1 MSLVLFLMPILLSGG
16 VRNVVIFGPP
26 GVGKGTQSKHI
37 AERWGL
43 CHVST
48 GDLLRAEVASGS
60 RRSKRLAADM
70 KNGVLVPDRVL
81 LRLVRQ
87 ALDGEQ
93 CQSKGWL
100 LDGFPRTEAQA
111 LASGAGRRPLP
122 FAEESARRARARPGD
137 RSIRAHAEAP
147 GGRWLR
153 GLTLFDYV
161 LKDGYA
167 GVVAALEAAGR
178 KEAAWARNASSM
190 VASRLGRLAN
200 LARSPFDVT
209 LFVDDDTCFSA
220 RNSTLRRGFNVLQ
233 HDSFRRRFLE
243 CGPAAPVSSKNER
256 NRILQGPLLT
266 G

>member
-87 ALDGEQ
+87 ALDGEK
-93 CQSKGWL
+93 CQSNGWL

-111 LASGAGRRPLP
+111 LAMVRSGLVPHEILVLNASAAVAAARVLQRAAAARAPAARCAPTTPRRRWRRGCKRTPRRSGAC
-122 FAEESARRARARPGD
+122 S
-137 RSIRAHAEAP
+137 
-147 GGRWLR
+147 
-153 GLTLFDYV
+153 
-161 LKDGYA
+161 
-167 GVVAALEAAGR
+167 
-178 KEAAWARNASSM
+178 
-190 VASRLGRLAN
+190 
-200 LARSPFDVT
+200 ARSP
-209 LFVDDDTCFSA
+209 
-220 RNSTLRRGFNVLQ
+220 
-233 HDSFRRRFLE
+233 
-243 CGPAAPVSSKNER
+243 PSS
-256 NRILQGPLLT
+256 GCT
-266 G
+266 

>member
-1 MSLVLFLMPILLSGG
+1 MALSLLLTPILLYGG

-87 ALDGEQ
+87 ALDGEK

-111 LASGAGRRPLP
+111 LAMVRSGLVPHEILVLNASAAVAAARVLQRADDTEAAVATRLQAYTATQRGVIGALTSFLRVHVINGERAVAQVSGAI
-122 FAEESARRARARPGD
+122 D
-137 RSIRAHAEAP
+137 
-147 GGRWLR
+147 
-153 GLTLFDYV
+153 
-161 LKDGYA
+161 
-167 GVVAALEAAGR
+167 AALEG
-178 KEAAWARNASSM
+178 
-190 VASRLGRLAN
+190 G
-200 LARSPFDVT
+200 
-209 LFVDDDTCFSA
+209 
-220 RNSTLRRGFNVLQ
+220 
-233 HDSFRRRFLE
+233 
-243 CGPAAPVSSKNER
+243 
-256 NRILQGPLLT
+256 
-266 G
+266 

>member
-1 MSLVLFLMPILLSGG
+1 MSLALFLMPVLLYGG

-87 ALDGEQ
+87 ALDGEK

-111 LASGAGRRPLP
+111 LAMVRSGLVPHEILVLNASAAVAAARVLQRADDTEAAVATRLQAYTATQRGVLGALTSFLRVHVIDGERAVAQVSGAI
-122 FAEESARRARARPGD
+122 D
-137 RSIRAHAEAP
+137 
-147 GGRWLR
+147 
-153 GLTLFDYV
+153 
-161 LKDGYA
+161 
-167 GVVAALEAAGR
+167 AALEG
-178 KEAAWARNASSM
+178 
-190 VASRLGRLAN
+190 G
-200 LARSPFDVT
+200 
-209 LFVDDDTCFSA
+209 
-220 RNSTLRRGFNVLQ
+220 
-233 HDSFRRRFLE
+233 
-243 CGPAAPVSSKNER
+243 
-256 NRILQGPLLT
+256 
-266 G
+266 

>member
-1 MSLVLFLMPILLSGG
+1 MSLVLFLMPILLYGG

-111 LASGAGRRPLP
+111 LAMVRSGLVPHEILVLNASAAVAAARVLQR
-122 FAEESARRARARPGD
+122 AAAARRAGGAVRADDTEAAVATRLQAYTATQRGVIGALTSFLRVHVID
-137 RSIRAHAEAP
+137 GERAVAQVSGAI
-147 GGRWLR
+147 
-153 GLTLFDYV
+153 D
-161 LKDGYA
+161 
-167 GVVAALEAAGR
+167 AALEG
-178 KEAAWARNASSM
+178 
-190 VASRLGRLAN
+190 G
-200 LARSPFDVT
+200 
-209 LFVDDDTCFSA
+209 
-220 RNSTLRRGFNVLQ
+220 
-233 HDSFRRRFLE
+233 
-243 CGPAAPVSSKNER
+243 
-256 NRILQGPLLT
+256 
-266 G
+266 

>member
-111 LASGAGRRPLP
+111 LAMVRSGLVPHEILVLNASAAVSAARVLQR
-122 FAEESARRARARPGD
+122 AAAARRAGGAVRADDTEAAVATRLQAYTATQRGVLGALTSFLRVHVID
-137 RSIRAHAEAP
+137 GERAVAQVSGAI
-147 GGRWLR
+147 
-153 GLTLFDYV
+153 D
-161 LKDGYA
+161 
-167 GVVAALEAAGR
+167 AALEG
-178 KEAAWARNASSM
+178 
-190 VASRLGRLAN
+190 G
-200 LARSPFDVT
+200 
-209 LFVDDDTCFSA
+209 
-220 RNSTLRRGFNVLQ
+220 
-233 HDSFRRRFLE
+233 
-243 CGPAAPVSSKNER
+243 
-256 NRILQGPLLT
+256 
-266 G
+266 

>member
-1 MSLVLFLMPILLSGG
+1 MPLVLFLMPILLYGG

-111 LASGAGRRPLP
+111 LAMVRSGLVPHEILVLNASAAVAAARVLQR
-122 FAEESARRARARPGD
+122 AAAARRAGGAVRADDTEAAVATRLQAYTATQRGVIGALTSFLRVHVID
-137 RSIRAHAEAP
+137 GERAVAQVSGAI
-147 GGRWLR
+147 
-153 GLTLFDYV
+153 D
-161 LKDGYA
+161 
-167 GVVAALEAAGR
+167 AALEG
-178 KEAAWARNASSM
+178 
-190 VASRLGRLAN
+190 G
-200 LARSPFDVT
+200 
-209 LFVDDDTCFSA
+209 
-220 RNSTLRRGFNVLQ
+220 
-233 HDSFRRRFLE
+233 
-243 CGPAAPVSSKNER
+243 
-256 NRILQGPLLT
+256 
-266 G
+266 

>member
-1 MSLVLFLMPILLSGG
+1 MALSLLLTPLLLSGG

-111 LASGAGRRPLP
+111 LAMVRSGLVPHEILVLNASAAVAAARVLQR
-122 FAEESARRARARPGD
+122 AAAARRAGGAVRADDTEAAVATRLQAYTATQRGVIGALTSFLRVHVID
-137 RSIRAHAEAP
+137 GERAVAQVSGAI
-147 GGRWLR
+147 
-153 GLTLFDYV
+153 D
-161 LKDGYA
+161 
-167 GVVAALEAAGR
+167 AALEG
-178 KEAAWARNASSM
+178 
-190 VASRLGRLAN
+190 G
-200 LARSPFDVT
+200 
-209 LFVDDDTCFSA
+209 
-220 RNSTLRRGFNVLQ
+220 
-233 HDSFRRRFLE
+233 
-243 CGPAAPVSSKNER
+243 
-256 NRILQGPLLT
+256 
-266 G
+266 

>member
-1 MSLVLFLMPILLSGG
+1 MALSLLLTPLLLSGG

-87 ALDGEQ
+87 ALDGEK

-111 LASGAGRRPLP
+111 LAMVRSGLVPHEILVLNASAAVAAARVLQRADDTEAAVATRLQAYTATQRGVLGALTSFLRVHVIDGERAVAQVSGAI
-122 FAEESARRARARPGD
+122 D
-137 RSIRAHAEAP
+137 
-147 GGRWLR
+147 
-153 GLTLFDYV
+153 
-161 LKDGYA
+161 
-167 GVVAALEAAGR
+167 AALEG
-178 KEAAWARNASSM
+178 
-190 VASRLGRLAN
+190 G
-200 LARSPFDVT
+200 
-209 LFVDDDTCFSA
+209 
-220 RNSTLRRGFNVLQ
+220 
-233 HDSFRRRFLE
+233 
-243 CGPAAPVSSKNER
+243 
-256 NRILQGPLLT
+256 
-266 G
+266 

>member
-1 MSLVLFLMPILLSGG
+1 MALSLLLTPLLLSGG

-111 LASGAGRRPLP
+111 LAMVRSGLVPHEILVLNASAAVAAARVLQRAAAARRGVGAVRADDTEAAVATRLQAYTATQRGVIGALTSFLRVHVIDGERAVAQVSGAI
-122 FAEESARRARARPGD
+122 D
-137 RSIRAHAEAP
+137 
-147 GGRWLR
+147 
-153 GLTLFDYV
+153 
-161 LKDGYA
+161 
-167 GVVAALEAAGR
+167 AALEG
-178 KEAAWARNASSM
+178 
-190 VASRLGRLAN
+190 G
-200 LARSPFDVT
+200 
-209 LFVDDDTCFSA
+209 
-220 RNSTLRRGFNVLQ
+220 
-233 HDSFRRRFLE
+233 
-243 CGPAAPVSSKNER
+243 
-256 NRILQGPLLT
+256 
-266 G
+266 

>member
-1 MSLVLFLMPILLSGG
+1 MALSLLLTPILLYGG

-87 ALDGEQ
+87 ALDGEK
-93 CQSKGWL
+93 CQSNGWL

-111 LASGAGRRPLP
+111 LAMVRSGLVPHEILVLNASAAVAAARVLQR
-122 FAEESARRARARPGD
+122 AAAARRAGGAVRADVTEAAVETRLQAYTATQRGVLGALTSFLRVHVID
-137 RSIRAHAEAP
+137 GERAVAQVSGAI
-147 GGRWLR
+147 
-153 GLTLFDYV
+153 D
-161 LKDGYA
+161 
-167 GVVAALEAAGR
+167 AALEG
-178 KEAAWARNASSM
+178 
-190 VASRLGRLAN
+190 G
-200 LARSPFDVT
+200 
-209 LFVDDDTCFSA
+209 
-220 RNSTLRRGFNVLQ
+220 
-233 HDSFRRRFLE
+233 
-243 CGPAAPVSSKNER
+243 
-256 NRILQGPLLT
+256 
-266 G
+266 

>member
-1 MSLVLFLMPILLSGG
+1 MSLALFLTPILLYGG

-111 LASGAGRRPLP
+111 LAMVRSGHVPHEILVLNASAAVAAARVLQR
-122 FAEESARRARARPGD
+122 AAAARRAGGAVRADDTEAAVATRLQAYTATQRGVLGALTSFLRVHVID
-137 RSIRAHAEAP
+137 GERAVAQVSGAI
-147 GGRWLR
+147 
-153 GLTLFDYV
+153 D
-161 LKDGYA
+161 
-167 GVVAALEAAGR
+167 AALEG
-178 KEAAWARNASSM
+178 
-190 VASRLGRLAN
+190 G
-200 LARSPFDVT
+200 
-209 LFVDDDTCFSA
+209 
-220 RNSTLRRGFNVLQ
+220 
-233 HDSFRRRFLE
+233 
-243 CGPAAPVSSKNER
+243 
-256 NRILQGPLLT
+256 
-266 G
+266 

>member
-1 MSLVLFLMPILLSGG
+1 MSLVLFLMPILLYGG

-111 LASGAGRRPLP
+111 LAMVRSGLVPHEILVLNASAAVAAARVLQR
-122 FAEESARRARARPGD
+122 AAAARRAGGAVRADDTEAAVATRLQAYTATQRGVIGALTSFL
-137 RSIRAHAEAP
+137 RVHVINGERAVAQVSGAI
-147 GGRWLR
+147 
-153 GLTLFDYV
+153 D
-161 LKDGYA
+161 
-167 GVVAALEAAGR
+167 AALEG
-178 KEAAWARNASSM
+178 
-190 VASRLGRLAN
+190 G
-200 LARSPFDVT
+200 
-209 LFVDDDTCFSA
+209 
-220 RNSTLRRGFNVLQ
+220 
-233 HDSFRRRFLE
+233 
-243 CGPAAPVSSKNER
+243 
-256 NRILQGPLLT
+256 
-266 G
+266 

>member
-1 MSLVLFLMPILLSGG
+1 MSLVLFLMPILLYGG

-111 LASGAGRRPLP
+111 LAMVRSGLVPHEILVLNASAAVAAARVLQR
-122 FAEESARRARARPGD
+122 AAAARRAGGAVRADDTEAAVATRLQAYSATQRGVLGALTSFLRVHVID
-137 RSIRAHAEAP
+137 GERAVAQVSGAI
-147 GGRWLR
+147 
-153 GLTLFDYV
+153 D
-161 LKDGYA
+161 
-167 GVVAALEAAGR
+167 AALEG
-178 KEAAWARNASSM
+178 
-190 VASRLGRLAN
+190 G
-200 LARSPFDVT
+200 
-209 LFVDDDTCFSA
+209 
-220 RNSTLRRGFNVLQ
+220 
-233 HDSFRRRFLE
+233 
-243 CGPAAPVSSKNER
+243 
-256 NRILQGPLLT
+256 
-266 G
+266 

>member
-1 MSLVLFLMPILLSGG
+1 MALSLLLTPILLYGG

-111 LASGAGRRPLP
+111 LAMVRSGLVPHEILVLNASAAVAAARVLQR
-122 FAEESARRARARPGD
+122 AAAARRAGGAVRADDTEAAVATRLQAYTATQRGVLGALTSFLRVHVID
-137 RSIRAHAEAP
+137 GERAVAQVSGAI
-147 GGRWLR
+147 
-153 GLTLFDYV
+153 D
-161 LKDGYA
+161 
-167 GVVAALEAAGR
+167 AALEG
-178 KEAAWARNASSM
+178 
-190 VASRLGRLAN
+190 G
-200 LARSPFDVT
+200 
-209 LFVDDDTCFSA
+209 
-220 RNSTLRRGFNVLQ
+220 
-233 HDSFRRRFLE
+233 
-243 CGPAAPVSSKNER
+243 
-256 NRILQGPLLT
+256 
-266 G
+266 

>member
-1 MSLVLFLMPILLSGG
+1 MALSLLLTPILLYGG

-111 LASGAGRRPLP
+111 LAMVRSGLVPHEILVLNASAAVAAARVLQRADDTEAAVATRLQAYTATQRGVLGALTSFLRVHVIDGERAVAQVSGAI
-122 FAEESARRARARPGD
+122 D
-137 RSIRAHAEAP
+137 
-147 GGRWLR
+147 
-153 GLTLFDYV
+153 
-161 LKDGYA
+161 
-167 GVVAALEAAGR
+167 AALEG
-178 KEAAWARNASSM
+178 
-190 VASRLGRLAN
+190 G
-200 LARSPFDVT
+200 
-209 LFVDDDTCFSA
+209 
-220 RNSTLRRGFNVLQ
+220 
-233 HDSFRRRFLE
+233 
-243 CGPAAPVSSKNER
+243 
-256 NRILQGPLLT
+256 
-266 G
+266 

>member
-1 MSLVLFLMPILLSGG
+1 MLLLCALLAASRP
-16 VRNVVIFGPP
+16 RNVVIFGPP

-111 LASGAGRRPLP
+111 LAMVRSGLVPHEILVLNASAAVAAARVLQR
-122 FAEESARRARARPGD
+122 AAAARRAGGAVRADDTEAAVATRLQAYTATQRGVIGALTSFLRVHVID
-137 RSIRAHAEAP
+137 GERAVAQVSGAI
-147 GGRWLR
+147 
-153 GLTLFDYV
+153 D
-161 LKDGYA
+161 
-167 GVVAALEAAGR
+167 AALEG
-178 KEAAWARNASSM
+178 
-190 VASRLGRLAN
+190 G
-200 LARSPFDVT
+200 
-209 LFVDDDTCFSA
+209 
-220 RNSTLRRGFNVLQ
+220 
-233 HDSFRRRFLE
+233 
-243 CGPAAPVSSKNER
+243 
-256 NRILQGPLLT
+256 
-266 G
+266 

>member
-1 MSLVLFLMPILLSGG
+1 MALSLLLTPLLLSGG

-111 LASGAGRRPLP
+111 LAMVRTGLVPHEILVLNASAAVAAARVLQR
-122 FAEESARRARARPGD
+122 AAAARRAGGAVRADDTEAAVATRLQAYTATQRGVIGALTSFL
-137 RSIRAHAEAP
+137 RVHVINGERAVAQVSGAI
-147 GGRWLR
+147 
-153 GLTLFDYV
+153 D
-161 LKDGYA
+161 
-167 GVVAALEAAGR
+167 AALEG
-178 KEAAWARNASSM
+178 
-190 VASRLGRLAN
+190 G
-200 LARSPFDVT
+200 
-209 LFVDDDTCFSA
+209 
-220 RNSTLRRGFNVLQ
+220 
-233 HDSFRRRFLE
+233 
-243 CGPAAPVSSKNER
+243 
-256 NRILQGPLLT
+256 
-266 G
+266 

>member
-1 MSLVLFLMPILLSGG
+1 MSLALFLMPILLYGG

-111 LASGAGRRPLP
+111 LAMVRSGLVPHEILVLNASAAVAAARVLQR
-122 FAEESARRARARPGD
+122 AAAARRAGGAVRADDTEAAVATRLQAYTATQRGVLGALTSFLRVHVID
-137 RSIRAHAEAP
+137 GERAVAQVSGAI
-147 GGRWLR
+147 
-153 GLTLFDYV
+153 D
-161 LKDGYA
+161 
-167 GVVAALEAAGR
+167 AALEG
-178 KEAAWARNASSM
+178 
-190 VASRLGRLAN
+190 G
-200 LARSPFDVT
+200 
-209 LFVDDDTCFSA
+209 
-220 RNSTLRRGFNVLQ
+220 
-233 HDSFRRRFLE
+233 
-243 CGPAAPVSSKNER
+243 
-256 NRILQGPLLT
+256 
-266 G
+266 

>member
-1 MSLVLFLMPILLSGG
+1 MALSLLLTPILLYGG

-111 LASGAGRRPLP
+111 LAMVRSGLVPHEILVLNASAAVAAARVLQR
-122 FAEESARRARARPGD
+122 AAAARRAGGAARADDTEAAVATRLQAYSATQRGVLGALTSFLRVHVID
-137 RSIRAHAEAP
+137 GERAVAQVSGAI
-147 GGRWLR
+147 
-153 GLTLFDYV
+153 D
-161 LKDGYA
+161 
-167 GVVAALEAAGR
+167 AALEG
-178 KEAAWARNASSM
+178 
-190 VASRLGRLAN
+190 G
-200 LARSPFDVT
+200 
-209 LFVDDDTCFSA
+209 
-220 RNSTLRRGFNVLQ
+220 
-233 HDSFRRRFLE
+233 
-243 CGPAAPVSSKNER
+243 
-256 NRILQGPLLT
+256 
-266 G
+266 

>member
-1 MSLVLFLMPILLSGG
+1 MALSLLLTPLLLSGG

-111 LASGAGRRPLP
+111 LAMVRSGLVPHEILVLNASAAVAAARVLQR
-122 FAEESARRARARPGD
+122 AAAARRAGGAVRADDTEAAVATRLQAYTATQRGVLGALTSFL
-137 RSIRAHAEAP
+137 RVHVINGERAVAQVSGAI
-147 GGRWLR
+147 
-153 GLTLFDYV
+153 D
-161 LKDGYA
+161 
-167 GVVAALEAAGR
+167 AALEG
-178 KEAAWARNASSM
+178 
-190 VASRLGRLAN
+190 G
-200 LARSPFDVT
+200 
-209 LFVDDDTCFSA
+209 
-220 RNSTLRRGFNVLQ
+220 
-233 HDSFRRRFLE
+233 
-243 CGPAAPVSSKNER
+243 
-256 NRILQGPLLT
+256 
-266 G
+266 

>member
-1 MSLVLFLMPILLSGG
+1 MSLALFLMPILLSGG

-111 LASGAGRRPLP
+111 LAMVRSGLVPHEILVLNASAAVAAARVLQR
-122 FAEESARRARARPGD
+122 AAAARRAGGAVRAD
-137 RSIRAHAEAP
+137 DTEAAVATRLQAYTATQR
-147 GGRWLR
+147 GVLGALTSFLR
-153 GLTLFDYV
+153 V
-161 LKDGYA
+161 HVIDGESA
-167 GVVAALEAAGR
+167 VAQVSGAIDAALEG
-178 KEAAWARNASSM
+178 
-190 VASRLGRLAN
+190 G
-200 LARSPFDVT
+200 
-209 LFVDDDTCFSA
+209 
-220 RNSTLRRGFNVLQ
+220 
-233 HDSFRRRFLE
+233 
-243 CGPAAPVSSKNER
+243 
-256 NRILQGPLLT
+256 
-266 G
+266 

>member
-1 MSLVLFLMPILLSGG
+1 MSLALFLVPVLLYGG

-87 ALDGEQ
+87 ALDGEK
-93 CQSKGWL
+93 CQSSGWL

-111 LASGAGRRPLP
+111 LAMV
-122 FAEESARRARARPGD
+122 
-137 RSIRAHAEAP
+137 RS
-147 GGRWLR
+147 
-153 GLTLFDYV
+153 GLT
-161 LKDGYA
+161 
-167 GVVAALEAAGR
+167 R
-178 KEAAWARNASSM
+178 RSS
-190 VASRLGRLAN
+190 SRSGPGT
-200 LARSPFDVT
+200 RSCGSSSRC
-209 LFVDDDTCFSA
+209 LWCS
-220 RNSTLRRGFNVLQ
+220 RNSAKPRTNRPC
-233 HDSFRRRFLE
+233 SFT
-243 CGPAAPVSSKNER
+243 
-256 NRILQGPLLT
+256 T
-266 G
+266 GIFICS

>member
-1 MSLVLFLMPILLSGG
+1 MSLALFLMPILLYGG
-16 VRNVVIFGPP
+16 IRNVVIFGPP

-111 LASGAGRRPLP
+111 LAMVRSGLVPHEILVLNASAAVAAARVLQR
-122 FAEESARRARARPGD
+122 AAAARRAGGAVRADDTEAAVATRLQAYTATQRGVIGALTSFLRVHVID
-137 RSIRAHAEAP
+137 GERAVAQVSGAI
-147 GGRWLR
+147 
-153 GLTLFDYV
+153 D
-161 LKDGYA
+161 
-167 GVVAALEAAGR
+167 AALEG
-178 KEAAWARNASSM
+178 
-190 VASRLGRLAN
+190 G
-200 LARSPFDVT
+200 
-209 LFVDDDTCFSA
+209 
-220 RNSTLRRGFNVLQ
+220 
-233 HDSFRRRFLE
+233 
-243 CGPAAPVSSKNER
+243 
-256 NRILQGPLLT
+256 
-266 G
+266 

>member
-1 MSLVLFLMPILLSGG
+1 MSLVLFLMPILLYGG

-87 ALDGEQ
+87 ALDGEK
-93 CQSKGWL
+93 CQSSGWL

-111 LASGAGRRPLP
+111 LAMVRSGLVPHEILVLNASAAVAAARVLQR
-122 FAEESARRARARPGD
+122 AAAARRAGGAVRAD
-137 RSIRAHAEAP
+137 D
-147 GGRWLR
+147 
-153 GLTLFDYV
+153 T
-161 LKDGYA
+161 
-167 GVVAALEAAGR
+167 EAA
-178 KEAAWARNASSM
+178 
-190 VASRLGRLAN
+190 VATRLQAYTATQRGVLGA
-200 LARSPFDVT
+200 LTSF
-209 LFVDDDTCFSA
+209 
-220 RNSTLRRGFNVLQ
+220 LR
-233 HDSFRRRFLE
+233 
-243 CGPAAPVSSKNER
+243 C
-256 NRILQGPLLT
+256 T
-266 G
+266 

>member
-1 MSLVLFLMPILLSGG
+1 MSLALFLMPILLYGG

-111 LASGAGRRPLP
+111 LAMVRSGLVPHEILVLNASAAVAAARVLQR
-122 FAEESARRARARPGD
+122 AAAARRAGGAVRADDTEAAVATRLQAYTATQRGVIGALTSFLRVHVID
-137 RSIRAHAEAP
+137 GERAVAQVSGAI
-147 GGRWLR
+147 
-153 GLTLFDYV
+153 D
-161 LKDGYA
+161 
-167 GVVAALEAAGR
+167 AALEG
-178 KEAAWARNASSM
+178 
-190 VASRLGRLAN
+190 G
-200 LARSPFDVT
+200 
-209 LFVDDDTCFSA
+209 
-220 RNSTLRRGFNVLQ
+220 
-233 HDSFRRRFLE
+233 
-243 CGPAAPVSSKNER
+243 
-256 NRILQGPLLT
+256 
-266 G
+266 

>member
-1 MSLVLFLMPILLSGG
+1 MSLVLLLTPILLYGG

-111 LASGAGRRPLP
+111 LAMVRSGLVPHEILVLNASAAVAAARVLQR
-122 FAEESARRARARPGD
+122 AAAARRAGGAVRADDTEAAVATRLQAYTATQRGVIGALTSFL
-137 RSIRAHAEAP
+137 RVHVINGERAVAQVSGAI
-147 GGRWLR
+147 
-153 GLTLFDYV
+153 D
-161 LKDGYA
+161 
-167 GVVAALEAAGR
+167 AALEG
-178 KEAAWARNASSM
+178 
-190 VASRLGRLAN
+190 G
-200 LARSPFDVT
+200 
-209 LFVDDDTCFSA
+209 
-220 RNSTLRRGFNVLQ
+220 
-233 HDSFRRRFLE
+233 
-243 CGPAAPVSSKNER
+243 
-256 NRILQGPLLT
+256 
-266 G
+266 

>member
-1 MSLVLFLMPILLSGG
+1 MPLALFLTPILLYGG

-111 LASGAGRRPLP
+111 LAMVRSGLVPHEILVLNASAAVAAARVLQR
-122 FAEESARRARARPGD
+122 AAAARRAGGAVRADDTEAAVATRLQAYTATQRGVLGALTSFLRVHVID
-137 RSIRAHAEAP
+137 GERAVAQVSGAI
-147 GGRWLR
+147 
-153 GLTLFDYV
+153 D
-161 LKDGYA
+161 
-167 GVVAALEAAGR
+167 AALEG
-178 KEAAWARNASSM
+178 
-190 VASRLGRLAN
+190 G
-200 LARSPFDVT
+200 
-209 LFVDDDTCFSA
+209 
-220 RNSTLRRGFNVLQ
+220 
-233 HDSFRRRFLE
+233 
-243 CGPAAPVSSKNER
+243 
-256 NRILQGPLLT
+256 
-266 G
+266 

>member
-1 MSLVLFLMPILLSGG
+1 MSLVLFLMPILLYGG

-111 LASGAGRRPLP
+111 LAMVRSGLVPHEILVLNASAAVAAARVLQR
-122 FAEESARRARARPGD
+122 AAAARRAGGAVRADDTEAAVATRLQAYTATQRGVLGALTSFLRVHVID
-137 RSIRAHAEAP
+137 GERAVAQVSGAI
-147 GGRWLR
+147 
-153 GLTLFDYV
+153 D
-161 LKDGYA
+161 
-167 GVVAALEAAGR
+167 AALEG
-178 KEAAWARNASSM
+178 
-190 VASRLGRLAN
+190 G
-200 LARSPFDVT
+200 
-209 LFVDDDTCFSA
+209 
-220 RNSTLRRGFNVLQ
+220 
-233 HDSFRRRFLE
+233 
-243 CGPAAPVSSKNER
+243 
-256 NRILQGPLLT
+256 
-266 G
+266 

>member
-1 MSLVLFLMPILLSGG
+1 MPLALFLTPILLYGG

-111 LASGAGRRPLP
+111 LAMVRSGLVPHEILVLNASAAVAAARVLQR
-122 FAEESARRARARPGD
+122 AAAARRAGGTVRADDTEAAVATRLQAYTATQRGVLGALTSFLRVHVID
-137 RSIRAHAEAP
+137 GERAVAQVSGAI
-147 GGRWLR
+147 
-153 GLTLFDYV
+153 D
-161 LKDGYA
+161 
-167 GVVAALEAAGR
+167 AALEG
-178 KEAAWARNASSM
+178 
-190 VASRLGRLAN
+190 G
-200 LARSPFDVT
+200 
-209 LFVDDDTCFSA
+209 
-220 RNSTLRRGFNVLQ
+220 
-233 HDSFRRRFLE
+233 
-243 CGPAAPVSSKNER
+243 
-256 NRILQGPLLT
+256 
-266 G
+266 

>member
-93 CQSKGWL
+93 CQANGWL

-111 LASGAGRRPLP
+111 LAMVRSGLVPHEILVLNASAAVAAARVLQR
-122 FAEESARRARARPGD
+122 AAAARRAGGAVRADDTEAAVATRLQAYTATQRGVLGALTSFLRVHVID
-137 RSIRAHAEAP
+137 GERAVAQVSGAI
-147 GGRWLR
+147 
-153 GLTLFDYV
+153 D
-161 LKDGYA
+161 
-167 GVVAALEAAGR
+167 AALEG
-178 KEAAWARNASSM
+178 
-190 VASRLGRLAN
+190 G
-200 LARSPFDVT
+200 
-209 LFVDDDTCFSA
+209 
-220 RNSTLRRGFNVLQ
+220 
-233 HDSFRRRFLE
+233 
-243 CGPAAPVSSKNER
+243 
-256 NRILQGPLLT
+256 
-266 G
+266 

>member
-1 MSLVLFLMPILLSGG
+1 MPLALFLTPILLYGG

-111 LASGAGRRPLP
+111 LAMVRSGLVPHEILVLNASAAVAAARVLQR
-122 FAEESARRARARPGD
+122 AAAARRAGGAARADDTEAAVATRLQAYSATQRGVLGALTSFLRVHVID
-137 RSIRAHAEAP
+137 GERAVAQVSGAI
-147 GGRWLR
+147 
-153 GLTLFDYV
+153 D
-161 LKDGYA
+161 
-167 GVVAALEAAGR
+167 AAL
-178 KEAAWARNASSM
+178 AS
-190 VASRLGRLAN
+190 
-200 LARSPFDVT
+200 
-209 LFVDDDTCFSA
+209 
-220 RNSTLRRGFNVLQ
+220 
-233 HDSFRRRFLE
+233 
-243 CGPAAPVSSKNER
+243 
-256 NRILQGPLLT
+256 
-266 G
+266 

>member
-1 MSLVLFLMPILLSGG
+1 MALSLLLTPLLLSGG

-111 LASGAGRRPLP
+111 LAMVRSGLVPHEILVLNASAAVAAARVLQRAAAARRVGGAVRADDTEAAVATRLQAYTATQRGVLGALTSFLRVHVIDGERAVAQVSGAI
-122 FAEESARRARARPGD
+122 D
-137 RSIRAHAEAP
+137 
-147 GGRWLR
+147 
-153 GLTLFDYV
+153 
-161 LKDGYA
+161 
-167 GVVAALEAAGR
+167 AALEG
-178 KEAAWARNASSM
+178 
-190 VASRLGRLAN
+190 G
-200 LARSPFDVT
+200 
-209 LFVDDDTCFSA
+209 
-220 RNSTLRRGFNVLQ
+220 
-233 HDSFRRRFLE
+233 
-243 CGPAAPVSSKNER
+243 
-256 NRILQGPLLT
+256 
-266 G
+266 

>member
-1 MSLVLFLMPILLSGG
+1 MSVALFLMPILLSGG
-16 VRNVVIFGPP
+16 ARNVVIFGPP

-111 LASGAGRRPLP
+111 LAMVRSGLVPHEILVLNASATVAAARVLQR
-122 FAEESARRARARPGD
+122 AAAARRAGGAVRADDTEAAVATRLQAYTATQRGVIGALTSFLRVHVID
-137 RSIRAHAEAP
+137 GERAVAQVSGAI
-147 GGRWLR
+147 
-153 GLTLFDYV
+153 D
-161 LKDGYA
+161 
-167 GVVAALEAAGR
+167 AALEG
-178 KEAAWARNASSM
+178 
-190 VASRLGRLAN
+190 G
-200 LARSPFDVT
+200 
-209 LFVDDDTCFSA
+209 
-220 RNSTLRRGFNVLQ
+220 
-233 HDSFRRRFLE
+233 
-243 CGPAAPVSSKNER
+243 
-256 NRILQGPLLT
+256 
-266 G
+266 

>member
-1 MSLVLFLMPILLSGG
+1 MALSLLLTPLLLSGG

-111 LASGAGRRPLP
+111 LAMVRSGLVPHEILVLNASAAVAAARVLQRADDTEAAVATRLQAYTATQRGVIGALTSFLRVHVIDGERAVAQVSGAI
-122 FAEESARRARARPGD
+122 D
-137 RSIRAHAEAP
+137 
-147 GGRWLR
+147 
-153 GLTLFDYV
+153 
-161 LKDGYA
+161 
-167 GVVAALEAAGR
+167 AALEG
-178 KEAAWARNASSM
+178 
-190 VASRLGRLAN
+190 G
-200 LARSPFDVT
+200 
-209 LFVDDDTCFSA
+209 
-220 RNSTLRRGFNVLQ
+220 
-233 HDSFRRRFLE
+233 
-243 CGPAAPVSSKNER
+243 
-256 NRILQGPLLT
+256 
-266 G
+266 

>member
-1 MSLVLFLMPILLSGG
+1 MSLVLFLMPILLYGG

-87 ALDGEQ
+87 ALDGEK
-93 CQSKGWL
+93 CQSNGWL

-111 LASGAGRRPLP
+111 LAMVRSGLVPHEILVLNASAAVAAARVLQR
-122 FAEESARRARARPGD
+122 AAAARRAGGAVRADDTEAAVATRLQAYTATQRGVIGALTSFLRVHVID
-137 RSIRAHAEAP
+137 GERAVAQVSGAI
-147 GGRWLR
+147 
-153 GLTLFDYV
+153 D
-161 LKDGYA
+161 
-167 GVVAALEAAGR
+167 AALEG
-178 KEAAWARNASSM
+178 
-190 VASRLGRLAN
+190 G
-200 LARSPFDVT
+200 
-209 LFVDDDTCFSA
+209 
-220 RNSTLRRGFNVLQ
+220 
-233 HDSFRRRFLE
+233 
-243 CGPAAPVSSKNER
+243 
-256 NRILQGPLLT
+256 
-266 G
+266 